1 MEDEVVTQG
10 SMFPIRILWKNDK
23 KWMLNPH
30 LNDVNKLFEL
40 WVYENKPIDHL
51 LWDPGEWKWQI
62 ISAQGMLGKKIPF
75 FSTR

>member
-1 MEDEVVTQG
+1 MEERSKVDVEST
-10 SMFPIRILWKNDK
+10 PNDISS
-23 KWMLNPH
+23 LS
-30 LNDVNKLFEL
+30 DV
-40 WVYENKPIDHL
+40 WVYANKPIDHL